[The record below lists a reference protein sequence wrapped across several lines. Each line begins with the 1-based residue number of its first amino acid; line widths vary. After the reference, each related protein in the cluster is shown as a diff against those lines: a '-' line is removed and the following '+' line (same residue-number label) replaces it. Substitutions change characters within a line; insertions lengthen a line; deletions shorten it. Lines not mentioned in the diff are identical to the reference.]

1 MSEEQEVTEVSELED
16 IDPELTDASTEFR
29 FSW

>member
-1 MSEEQEVTEVSELED
+1 VTEVSELED

-29 FSW
+29 FSWWFV